1 MDLLGLLR
9 RNGPPHAMSTREL
22 TERAMVSA
30 GAISQRLAR
39 AEARGWV
46 RRTPGPARQVVVE
59 LTDEGRETVDRVA
72 GLIFAADDE
81 ALAGLSDRQRRDL
94 AALLRRL
101 TVTLGS
107 GGPLPHVGG
116 ESTAATT
123 TPVVWRIP
131 DLLVRPRRVGRAR
144 LWARAEVTP
153 SFDGPTNPTLRSP
166 SKGGGRRPPPGRRM
180 SR

>member
-1 MDLLGLLR
+1 MYIGHVGAPTEDRSDRIEAEWRHQRPDLDPSSIGVVTRVWELAKIFGDRRRRLLAELDVDPALMDLLGLLR

-39 AEARGWV
+39 AEARDWV
-46 RRTPGPARQVVVE
+46 RRVPGPARQVVVE

-94 AALLRRL
+94 ASLLRRL
-101 TVTLGS
+101 TSALGT

-116 ESTAATT
+116 E
-123 TPVVWRIP
+123 
-131 DLLVRPRRVGRAR
+131 
-144 LWARAEVTP
+144 
-153 SFDGPTNPTLRSP
+153 
-166 SKGGGRRPPPGRRM
+166 
-180 SR
+180 

>member
-1 MDLLGLLR
+1 MSEPTEDRSDRIEAEWRHERPDLDPSSIGVVTRVWELAKILGDRRRQLLTEQDVDPALMDLLGLLR
-9 RNGPPHAMSTREL
+9 RSGAPHAMSTREL

-46 RRTPGPARQVVVE
+46 RRAPGPARQVVVH

-81 ALAGLSDRQRRDL
+81 ALAGLTDRQRRDL

-101 TVTLGS
+101 SLALGQS
-107 GGPLPHVGG
+107 GPLPHVGG
-116 ESTAATT
+116 E
-123 TPVVWRIP
+123 
-131 DLLVRPRRVGRAR
+131 
-144 LWARAEVTP
+144 
-153 SFDGPTNPTLRSP
+153 
-166 SKGGGRRPPPGRRM
+166 
-180 SR
+180 